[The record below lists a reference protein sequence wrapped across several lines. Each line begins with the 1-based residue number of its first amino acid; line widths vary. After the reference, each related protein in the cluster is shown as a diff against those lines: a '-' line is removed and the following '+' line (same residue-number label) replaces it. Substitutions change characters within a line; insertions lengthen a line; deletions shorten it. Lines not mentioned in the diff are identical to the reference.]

1 MKMTPEDF
9 KVVRDA
15 IVPLLT
21 APENR
26 NLWAKYKAKG
36 LSKQRFCWDTLWASK
51 LNIQSL
57 YSYLN
62 DANITTAL
70 MKICE
75 PYMVD

>member
-1 MKMTPEDF
+1 MT
-9 KVVRDA
+9 KLR
-15 IVPLLT
+15 
-21 APENR
+21 
-26 NLWAKYKAKG
+26 
-36 LSKQRFCWDTLWASK
+36 LWASK